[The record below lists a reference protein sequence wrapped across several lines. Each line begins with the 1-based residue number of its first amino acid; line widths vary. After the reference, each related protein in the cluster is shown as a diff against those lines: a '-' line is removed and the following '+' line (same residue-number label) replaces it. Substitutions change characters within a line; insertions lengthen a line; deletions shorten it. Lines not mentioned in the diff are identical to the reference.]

1 MTNRYKYWSV
11 IQAMSSNLQKF
22 SFAATFSILSMI
34 VVSSIFILT
43 NQYYYNFNNFNNSK
57 LKMGNNDKVDE
68 MLSSFVGSRNLYKN
82 KIVFASSDT
91 TSSLSNG
98 NTSATLS
105 LLSNSS
111 IKTPT
116 RSNSLEYTARVLC
129 GTIVGEDGPLRP
141 GRYNSDINI
150 FNRQDFP
157 VSFLWKAVLSSDLI
171 DGKQNQGE
179 KNSNFILLTLH
190 PGNSI
195 SISCNDIRQYLPAY
209 SNGNTN
215 NTDFFEGVLTISVEL
230 EPSIQGALS
239 SSLVGKD
246 HSQQVVPSLSNQ
258 GSEPNANILSV
269 DAIYTVNA
277 LEVASRE
284 IVLQLIEYSITNQDQ
299 SGKIPDDMISKIL
312 SVTVPIRPNETINPD
327 KQVRDVLM
335 REYSLSTVESQNLNI
350 TIRNLS
356 LGVGALD
363 DNHAIS
369 LQRINAYQPPL

>member
-1 MTNRYKYWSV
+1 
-11 IQAMSSNLQKF
+11 MSSNLQKF

-57 LKMGNNDKVDE
+57 SKMGNNDKVGE
-68 MLSSFVGSRNLYKN
+68 MLSSFVGSHNLYKN

-111 IKTPT
+111 IKTPP

-141 GRYNSDINI
+141 GRYDSDINI
-150 FNRQDFP
+150 FNRQNFL

-195 SISCNDIRQYLPAY
+195 SISCNDIRQYLPAH

-230 EPSIQGALS
+230 DPSIQGALS
-239 SSLVGKD
+239 SSLVGKGTGA
-246 HSQQVVPSLSNQ
+246 HSQA
-258 GSEPNANILSV
+258 GSTISIKSGIRTECKYIKCRCHL
-269 DAIYTVNA
+269 YCKC
-277 LEVASRE
+277 SR
-284 IVLQLIEYSITNQDQ
+284 
-299 SGKIPDDMISKIL
+299 SG
-312 SVTVPIRPNETINPD
+312 
-327 KQVRDVLM
+327 
-335 REYSLSTVESQNLNI
+335 
-350 TIRNLS
+350 
-356 LGVGALD
+356 
-363 DNHAIS
+363 
-369 LQRINAYQPPL
+369 

>member
-1 MTNRYKYWSV
+1 
-11 IQAMSSNLQKF
+11 MSLNLQKF
-22 SFAATFSILSMI
+22 SSAATFSILSMI
-34 VVSSIFILT
+34 VVSGIFILT
-43 NQYYYNFNNFNNSK
+43 NQYYYNFDNNNS
-57 LKMGNNDKVDE
+57 MTGNNDKAGE
-68 MLSSFVGSRNLYKN
+68 MDSSFLGSHNLYKN
-82 KIVFASSDT
+82 KIVFASPDT
-91 TSSLSNG
+91 ISSLSNG
-98 NTSATLS
+98 SISATLS
-105 LLSNSS
+105 PLSNSS
-111 IKTPT
+111 INTPP

-150 FNRQDFP
+150 FNRQNFQ
-157 VSFLWKAVLSSDLI
+157 VSFLWKVVLSSDLTA
-171 DGKQNQGE
+171 GKQNQGE
-179 KNSNFILLTLH
+179 GNSNFILLTLL

-209 SNGNTN
+209 SRGNTS

-230 EPSIQGALS
+230 DPSIQGALS
-239 SSLVGKD
+239 SSLVGKGTGD
-246 HSQQVVPSLSNQ
+246 HSQQVVSSLSNQ

-277 LEVASRE
+277 LQVASRE
-284 IVLQLIEYSITNQDQ
+284 IVLQLIEYSITNQDV

-335 REYSLSTVESQNLNI
+335 REYSLSTAESQNLNI
-350 TIRNLS
+350 SIRNLS

-369 LQRINAYQPPL
+369 LQRINAYQPPQ

>member
-1 MTNRYKYWSV
+1 
-11 IQAMSSNLQKF
+11 MSSNLQKF
-22 SFAATFSILSMI
+22 SFVATFSILGMI
-34 VVSSIFILT
+34 VVLSIFILT
-43 NQYYYNFNNFNNSK
+43 NQYYYNFNNSK
-57 LKMGNNDKVDE
+57 SMIGNMDKAGE
-68 MLSSFVGSRNLYKN
+68 MISSILGSHNLYKN
-82 KIVFASSDT
+82 KVVFASSDT

-98 NTSATLS
+98 NTNATLS
-105 LLSNSS
+105 LSNSS
-111 IKTPT
+111 IKTPS
-116 RSNSLEYTARVLC
+116 RSSSLEYTARVLC

-150 FNRQDFP
+150 FNRQNFL

-171 DGKQNQGE
+171 DGKQKQGE
-179 KNSNFILLTLH
+179 GNSNFILLTLD

-195 SISCNDIRQYLPAY
+195 GISCNDIRQYLPAY
-209 SNGNTN
+209 TNGNTS

-230 EPSIQGALS
+230 DPSIQGALS
-239 SSLVGKD
+239 SSLVGKGTGD
-246 HSQQVVPSLSNQ
+246 HSQLVISSPSNQ

-284 IVLQLIEYSITNQDQ
+284 IVLQLIEYSITNQDE

-312 SVTVPIRPNETINPD
+312 SVTVPIRTNETINPD

-335 REYSLSTVESQNLNI
+335 REYSLSTAEIQSLNI
-350 TIRNLS
+350 SIRNLS

-369 LQRINAYQPPL
+369 LQRINAYQPPP

>member
-1 MTNRYKYWSV
+1 
-11 IQAMSSNLQKF
+11 MSSNLQKF

-34 VVSSIFILT
+34 VVSSIFIHT

-57 LKMGNNDKVDE
+57 SKMGNNDEVGE
-68 MLSSFVGSRNLYKN
+68 MLTSFVGSHNLDKN
-82 KIVFASSDT
+82 KIVFASADT

-111 IKTPT
+111 IKTPP

-129 GTIVGEDGPLRP
+129 GIIVGEDGPLRP
-141 GRYNSDINI
+141 GRYDSDINI
-150 FNRQDFP
+150 FNRQNFL

-179 KNSNFILLTLH
+179 RNSNFILLTLH

-209 SNGNTN
+209 SL
-215 NTDFFEGVLTISVEL
+215 TDFFEGVLTISVEL
-230 EPSIQGALS
+230 DPSIQGALS
-239 SSLVGKD
+239 SSLVGKGTGD
-246 HSQQVVPSLSNQ
+246 HSQQVVSSLSNQ

-284 IVLQLIEYSITNQDQ
+284 IVLQLIEYSITNQDER
-299 SGKIPDDMISKIL
+299 GKIPDDMISKIL

-335 REYSLSTVESQNLNI
+335 REYSLSTAESQSLNI

>member
-1 MTNRYKYWSV
+1 
-11 IQAMSSNLQKF
+11 MSSNLQKF
-22 SFAATFSILSMI
+22 SFAATFLILSMI

-57 LKMGNNDKVDE
+57 SKMGNNDEVGE
-68 MLSSFVGSRNLYKN
+68 MLTSFVGSHNLDKN

-111 IKTPT
+111 IKTPP

-141 GRYNSDINI
+141 GRYDSDINI
-150 FNRQDFP
+150 FNRQNFL

-179 KNSNFILLTLH
+179 RNSNFILLTLH

-209 SNGNTN
+209 SNGNTS

-230 EPSIQGALS
+230 DPSIQGALS
-239 SSLVGKD
+239 SSLVGKGTGD
-246 HSQQVVPSLSNQ
+246 HSQQVVSSLSNQ

-284 IVLQLIEYSITNQDQ
+284 IVLQLIEYSITNQDE

-335 REYSLSTVESQNLNI
+335 REYSLSTAESQSLNI